1 MLLVV
6 SLSYSSSLSV
16 LSALHRSISF
26 LVSHAVS
33 VQVNNNI
40 HNLRGLFLIS
50 FYSSKVK
57 TERRAFLQS
66 DRLHEKHFMST
77 FFGLGYKSS
86 NHLYSEKDLCSF
98 VLNK

>member
-1 MLLVV
+1 MEVNGGQVLLVV

-33 VQVNNNI
+33 VQVNNDI

-57 TERRAFLQS
+57 TG
-66 DRLHEKHFMST
+66 EKSISAVRQT
-77 FFGLGYKSS
+77 S
-86 NHLYSEKDLCSF
+86 
-98 VLNK
+98 